1 MKFKELFDKEIL
13 NEQHVRKE
21 LKIIYELNL
30 DLYKPKEEEQ
40 QYQNIQQNDI
50 QQPMSQ
56 PQQPPQQE
64 QPVENPTYQ
73 EQPAVEPANIPAV
86 TATQNNAEAENNKSL
101 DIALS
106 SVVTED
112 EISSNDENR
121 IMRKFEGELKLSDSQ
136 KDNIQS
142 FEDIIEILSN
152 YKKDGNNILD
162 EFCSEVIGLCANQQ
176 FDQIKQKVDKKS
188 KIWVEIY
195 YGYNKDDSV
204 GVRFNKRQNSDILTS
219 TLLIDNEII
228 SAKFN
233 IDKVNQRIS
242 EYRNYD
248 AKKS

>member
-21 LKIIYELNL
+21 LKVIYELNL
-30 DLYKPKEEEQ
+30 DLYKPEEIKVPQE
-40 QYQNIQQNDI
+40 
-50 QQPMSQ
+50 Q
-56 PQQPPQQE
+56 PQQNNTQEIQQVPQEMPQVPVQQTPEVSQE
-64 QPVENPTYQ
+64 QPENVAPDNQ
-73 EQPAVEPANIPAV
+73 QQPQ
-86 TATQNNAEAENNKSL
+86 QNNADLENNKSL

-112 EISSNDENR
+112 EISSNSENR
-121 IMRKFEGELKLSDSQ
+121 IIRKFEGEIKLSDSQ

-142 FEDIIEILSN
+142 FEDIIEVLSN
-152 YKKDGNNILD
+152 YKKDGTNILD
-162 EFCSEVIGLCANQQ
+162 EFCSEVIGLCSNQQ

-219 TLLIDNEII
+219 TLLIDNEIV
-228 SAKFN
+228 SAKFS

>member
-21 LKIIYELNL
+21 LKVIYELNL
-30 DLYKPKEEEQ
+30 DLYKPEEIKIPQE
-40 QYQNIQQNDI
+40 
-50 QQPMSQ
+50 Q
-56 PQQPPQQE
+56 PQQNNTQEIQQVSQEIPQVPVQQTPEVSQE
-64 QPVENPTYQ
+64 QPENVAPENQ
-73 EQPAVEPANIPAV
+73 QQQQ
-86 TATQNNAEAENNKSL
+86 QNNADLENNKSL

-112 EISSNDENR
+112 EISSNSENR
-121 IMRKFEGELKLSDSQ
+121 IIRKFEGEIKLSDSQ

-142 FEDIIEILSN
+142 FEDIIEVLSN
-152 YKKDGNNILD
+152 YKKDGTNILD
-162 EFCSEVIGLCANQQ
+162 EFCSEVIGLCSNQQ

-219 TLLIDNEII
+219 TLLIDNEIV
-228 SAKFN
+228 SAKFS

>member
-13 NEQHVRKE
+13 NEQHIRKE
-21 LKIIYELNL
+21 LKVIYELNL
-30 DLYKPKEEEQ
+30 DLYKPEEIKTPQE
-40 QYQNIQQNDI
+40 
-50 QQPMSQ
+50 Q
-56 PQQPPQQE
+56 PQQNNTQEIQQVPQEMPQIPAQQTPEVSQE
-64 QPVENPTYQ
+64 QPENVAPENQ
-73 EQPAVEPANIPAV
+73 QQPQ
-86 TATQNNAEAENNKSL
+86 QNNAGLENNKSL

-112 EISSNDENR
+112 EISSNSENR
-121 IMRKFEGELKLSDSQ
+121 IIRKFEGEIKLSDSQ

-142 FEDIIEILSN
+142 FEDIIEVLSN
-152 YKKDGNNILD
+152 YKKDGINILD
-162 EFCSEVIGLCANQQ
+162 EFCSEVIGLCSNQQ

-219 TLLIDNEII
+219 TLLIDNEIV
-228 SAKFN
+228 SAKFS

>member
-13 NEQHVRKE
+13 NEQHIRKE
-21 LKIIYELNL
+21 LKVIYELNL
-30 DLYKPKEEEQ
+30 DLYKPEEIKAPQE
-40 QYQNIQQNDI
+40 
-50 QQPMSQ
+50 Q
-56 PQQPPQQE
+56 PQQNNTQEIQQVPQEMPQIPAQQTSEVSQE
-64 QPVENPTYQ
+64 QPENVAPENQ
-73 EQPAVEPANIPAV
+73 QQPQ
-86 TATQNNAEAENNKSL
+86 QNNAGLENNKSL

-112 EISSNDENR
+112 EISSNSENR
-121 IMRKFEGELKLSDSQ
+121 IIRKFEGEIKLSDSQ

-142 FEDIIEILSN
+142 FEDIIEVLSN
-152 YKKDGNNILD
+152 YKKDGTNILD
-162 EFCSEVIGLCANQQ
+162 EFCSEVIGLCSNQQ

-219 TLLIDNEII
+219 TLLIDNEIV
-228 SAKFN
+228 SAKFS

>member
-21 LKIIYELNL
+21 LKVIYELNL
-30 DLYKPKEEEQ
+30 DLYKPEEIKVPQE
-40 QYQNIQQNDI
+40 
-50 QQPMSQ
+50 Q
-56 PQQPPQQE
+56 PQQNNTQEIQQVPQEMPQVPVQQTTEVSQE
-64 QPVENPTYQ
+64 QPENVAPDNQ
-73 EQPAVEPANIPAV
+73 QQPQ
-86 TATQNNAEAENNKSL
+86 QNNADLENNKSL

-112 EISSNDENR
+112 EISSNSENR
-121 IMRKFEGELKLSDSQ
+121 IIRKFEGEIKLSDSQ

-142 FEDIIEILSN
+142 FEDIIEVLSN
-152 YKKDGNNILD
+152 YKKDGTNILD
-162 EFCSEVIGLCANQQ
+162 EFCSEVIGLCSNQQ

-219 TLLIDNEII
+219 TLLIDNEIV
-228 SAKFN
+228 SAKFS

>member
-21 LKIIYELNL
+21 LKVIYELNL
-30 DLYKPKEEEQ
+30 DLYKPEEIKTPQE
-40 QYQNIQQNDI
+40 
-50 QQPMSQ
+50 Q
-56 PQQPPQQE
+56 PQQNNTQEIQQVSQEIPQIPAQQTPEVSQE
-64 QPVENPTYQ
+64 QQKNVAPDNQ
-73 EQPAVEPANIPAV
+73 QQPQ
-86 TATQNNAEAENNKSL
+86 QNNADLENNKSL

-112 EISSNDENR
+112 EISSNSENR
-121 IMRKFEGELKLSDSQ
+121 IIRKFEGEIKLSNSQ

-142 FEDIIEILSN
+142 FEDIIEVLSN
-152 YKKDGNNILD
+152 YKKDGTNILD
-162 EFCSEVIGLCANQQ
+162 EFCSEIIGLCSNQQ

-219 TLLIDNEII
+219 TLLIDNEIV
-228 SAKFN
+228 STKFS

>member
-21 LKIIYELNL
+21 LKVIYELNL
-30 DLYKPKEEEQ
+30 DLYKPEEIKVPQE
-40 QYQNIQQNDI
+40 
-50 QQPMSQ
+50 Q
-56 PQQPPQQE
+56 PQQNNTQEIQQVPQEMPQVLVQQTPEVSKE
-64 QPVENPTYQ
+64 QPENVAPENQ
-73 EQPAVEPANIPAV
+73 QQQQ
-86 TATQNNAEAENNKSL
+86 QNNADLENNKSL

-112 EISSNDENR
+112 EISSNSENR
-121 IMRKFEGELKLSDSQ
+121 IIRKFEGEIKLSDSQ

-142 FEDIIEILSN
+142 FEDIIEVLSN
-152 YKKDGNNILD
+152 YKKDGTNILD
-162 EFCSEVIGLCANQQ
+162 EFCSEVIGLCSNQQ

-219 TLLIDNEII
+219 TLLIDNEIV
-228 SAKFN
+228 SAKFS

>member
-13 NEQHVRKE
+13 NEQYVRKE
-21 LKIIYELNL
+21 LKVIYELNL
-30 DLYKPKEEEQ
+30 DLYKPEEIKVPQE
-40 QYQNIQQNDI
+40 
-50 QQPMSQ
+50 Q
-56 PQQPPQQE
+56 PQQNNTQEIQQVPQEMPQVPVQQAPEVSQE
-64 QPVENPTYQ
+64 QPENVAPENQ
-73 EQPAVEPANIPAV
+73 QQQK
-86 TATQNNAEAENNKSL
+86 QNNADLENNKSL

-112 EISSNDENR
+112 EISSNLENR
-121 IMRKFEGELKLSDSQ
+121 IIRKFEGEIKLSDSQ

-142 FEDIIEILSN
+142 FEDIIEVLSN
-152 YKKDGNNILD
+152 YKKDGTNILD
-162 EFCSEVIGLCANQQ
+162 EFCSEVIGLCSNQQ

-219 TLLIDNEII
+219 TLLIDNEIV
-228 SAKFN
+228 SAKFS

>member
-21 LKIIYELNL
+21 LKVIYELNL
-30 DLYKPKEEEQ
+30 DLYKPEEIKVPQE
-40 QYQNIQQNDI
+40 
-50 QQPMSQ
+50 Q
-56 PQQPPQQE
+56 PQQNNTQEIQQVPQEMPQVPVQQTPEVSQE
-64 QPVENPTYQ
+64 QPENVAPENQ
-73 EQPAVEPANIPAV
+73 QQQK
-86 TATQNNAEAENNKSL
+86 QNNADLENNKSL

-112 EISSNDENR
+112 EISSNLENR
-121 IMRKFEGELKLSDSQ
+121 IIRKFEGEIKLSDSQ

-142 FEDIIEILSN
+142 FEDIIEVLSN
-152 YKKDGNNILD
+152 YKKDGANILD
-162 EFCSEVIGLCANQQ
+162 EFCSEVIGLCSNQQ

-219 TLLIDNEII
+219 TLLIDNEIV
-228 SAKFN
+228 SAKFS

>member
-21 LKIIYELNL
+21 LKVIYELNL
-30 DLYKPKEEEQ
+30 DLYKPEEIKVPQE
-40 QYQNIQQNDI
+40 
-50 QQPMSQ
+50 Q
-56 PQQPPQQE
+56 PQQNNTQEIQQVPQEMPQVPVQQTPEVSQE
-64 QPVENPTYQ
+64 QPENVAPENQ
-73 EQPAVEPANIPAV
+73 QQQK
-86 TATQNNAEAENNKSL
+86 QNNADLENNKSL

-112 EISSNDENR
+112 EISSNLENR
-121 IMRKFEGELKLSDSQ
+121 IIRKFEGEIKLSDSQ

-142 FEDIIEILSN
+142 FEDIIEVLSN
-152 YKKDGNNILD
+152 YKKDGTNILD
-162 EFCSEVIGLCANQQ
+162 EFCSEVIGLCSNQQ

-219 TLLIDNEII
+219 TLLIDNEIV
-228 SAKFN
+228 SAKFS

>member
-21 LKIIYELNL
+21 LKVIYELNL
-30 DLYKPKEEEQ
+30 DLYKPEEIKVSQE
-40 QYQNIQQNDI
+40 
-50 QQPMSQ
+50 Q
-56 PQQPPQQE
+56 PQQNNTQEIQQVPQEMPQVPVQQTPEVSQE
-64 QPVENPTYQ
+64 QPENVAPENQ
-73 EQPAVEPANIPAV
+73 QQQQ
-86 TATQNNAEAENNKSL
+86 QNNADLENNKSL

-112 EISSNDENR
+112 EISSNSENR
-121 IMRKFEGELKLSDSQ
+121 IIRKFEGEIRLSDSQ

-142 FEDIIEILSN
+142 FEDIIEVLSN
-152 YKKDGNNILD
+152 YKKDGTNILD
-162 EFCSEVIGLCANQQ
+162 EFCSEVIGLCSNQQ

-219 TLLIDNEII
+219 TLLIDNEIV
-228 SAKFN
+228 SAKFS